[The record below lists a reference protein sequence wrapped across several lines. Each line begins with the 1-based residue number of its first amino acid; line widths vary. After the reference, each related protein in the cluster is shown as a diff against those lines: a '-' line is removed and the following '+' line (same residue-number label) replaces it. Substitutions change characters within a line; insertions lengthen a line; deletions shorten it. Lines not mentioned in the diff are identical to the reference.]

1 MLGTKRNDDFEPYW
15 QDEKDCDE
23 SQRSEITVTAS
34 NLVVLEQAEWL
45 LIDGSAIPRP
55 ASPALPA
62 PRRYSASNC
71 HHNDYFEL
79 NAIFSAVSA
88 IPRNGTTAVT
98 ASRAIASLGIPKTT
112 QLASS
117 WAMVRAPALRISS
130 RPCAPSLPMPVMMTP
145 TACDATDF
153 ATERKSTSTLG
164 LWRDTS
170 GRSLT

>member
-71 HHNDYFEL
+71 HH
-79 NAIFSAVSA
+79 
-88 IPRNGTTAVT
+88 
-98 ASRAIASLGIPKTT
+98 
-112 QLASS
+112 
-117 WAMVRAPALRISS
+117 
-130 RPCAPSLPMPVMMTP
+130 
-145 TACDATDF
+145 
-153 ATERKSTSTLG
+153 
-164 LWRDTS
+164 
-170 GRSLT
+170 